1 MVYRAGGDE
10 FIWLLK
16 VDKEKQ
22 VEALYSQIELRVTQV
37 EEQIR
42 SADWP
47 QSGLSFGSA
56 SSFECVNFSECLSL
70 ADQRMYQQKRSKN
83 GFKNQSSE
91 IEC

>member
-1 MVYRAGGDE
+1 MSLSYDRYKYNK
-10 FIWLLK
+10 LK
-16 VDKEKQ
+16 KD
-22 VEALYSQIELRVTQV
+22 L
-37 EEQIR
+37 
-42 SADWP
+42 
-47 QSGLSFGSA
+47 GSA